1 MSDYRCIYCFKEYSN
16 RQNLYRHKKKC
27 KITTNDSKSITT
39 DISTSQIPQKTSK
52 NLKKSSQS
60 LKIPHKNETINDT
73 HPNYDKK
80 QLECQYCSRIL
91 SRIDNLHR
99 HYKTCK
105 KKKEYE
111 LELYSKDDV
120 MKEIRRVREEM
131 LEMINK
137 NFKIHPKKFEKM
149 QRELNTINIENQ
161 KIGNTIKNNTIENNI
176 QNQQNIQNNNI
187 NINIIPLGKEDFINS
202 LDKETQKQI
211 LSKTYDSIKYFLDIT
226 HFNPDTPQYRSF
238 AITNTQNN
246 IAHVYNDETMK
257 FEPVT
262 KDDLMFNL
270 IHERGCDMRDMIEL
284 NKDELRPITVSNVN
298 KFINRLDT
306 DTTYSK
312 KKGNELKVHIYNKT
326 KNMDSKIKQLLV

>member
-1 MSDYRCIYCFKEYSN
+1 MVSYICNNCLKEYKH
-16 RQNLYRHKKKC
+16 RQSLFTHKKKC
-27 KITTNDSKSITT
+27 KLNTNDCKNINTYS
-39 DISTSQIPQKTSK
+39 STSQIPQNTSK

-60 LKIPHKNETINDT
+60 LKIPHKHEIT
-73 HPNYDKK
+73 NYIHSKSVK
-80 QLECQYCSRIL
+80 SQLECQYCKRIL

-111 LELYSKDDV
+111 LELYSRDEV
-120 MKEIRRVREEM
+120 MKEIGRVREEI

-137 NFKIHPKKFEKM
+137 NYKIHPKKFEKM
-149 QRELNTINIENQ
+149 QRELSTINIENQ
-161 KIGNTIKNNTIENNI
+161 KIGNTIENNI
-176 QNQQNIQNNNI
+176 QNQQNIQNNI
-187 NINIIPLGKEDFINS
+187 NINIIPLGKEDFINN
-202 LDKETQKQI
+202 LDKEVQKSI
-211 LSKTYDSIKYFLDIT
+211 LNKAYDGIKYFLDIT
-226 HFNPDTPQYRSF
+226 HFNPDTPQYCSF

-270 IHERGCDMRDMIEL
+270 IHERGCDMRDMVEL
-284 NKDELRPITVSNVN
+284 NKDELRPITISKIN

-306 DTTYSK
+306 DTIYSK

-326 KNMDSKIKQLLV
+326 KNMDSKIKQLLVL